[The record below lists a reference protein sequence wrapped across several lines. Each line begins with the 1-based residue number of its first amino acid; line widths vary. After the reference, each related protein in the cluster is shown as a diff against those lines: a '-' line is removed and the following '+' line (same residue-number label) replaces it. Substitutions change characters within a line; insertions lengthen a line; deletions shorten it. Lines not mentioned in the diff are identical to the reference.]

1 MIATDC
7 STCIDCRMCRNT

>member
-7 STCIDCRMCRNT
+7 STFVDCRMCNT